1 MPATFPVHAYTQA
14 LVVLA
19 TAGIVV
25 PIVQRFAVS
34 PVLVFLAAGAVFGP
48 FGLGALGD
56 AVPLMRY
63 VTVTESDSV
72 AAIADLGIVFL
83 LFLVGLELSYERLL
97 TMRRLVF
104 GLGGL
109 QVVLSALAIGAIAA
123 QFGQPPVAAAIIG
136 ASLALSSTA
145 IVIELLARQ
154 RRLTS
159 VAGRMSF
166 AVLVFQD
173 LGIVPILLLI
183 SIYGADSQG
192 GPLLLGLVRA
202 VVQAGTAIAVIVVA
216 GRLLLRPLFHL
227 VARAEASEVFVA
239 ASLFVIVATAVAA
252 GAAGLSMAL
261 GAFVAGLLL
270 AETEFRKAI
279 ETVIDPFKGL
289 LLGVFF
295 FAVGMHLDI
304 RELAR
309 EPVALLF
316 CALGL
321 IALKG
326 SILALLARAFRLAWP
341 ATTEVAL
348 LLAPGG
354 EFAFVAIGMAAAAGL
369 VAPAAASFLF
379 AVTSVTM
386 ALLPALAAA
395 ARRLAHRLEAA
406 KPREL
411 ELLAEPP
418 ASGPAGRALVVGHG
432 RVGQLVC
439 EMLEEHKFPFI
450 ASDRDPDAVAAWRRR
465 GREVYYGDA
474 TNPQFLMRC
483 GLREAAAV
491 IVTIHTREAIDEI
504 VRSVRALRP
513 DVAIVSRARD
523 AEHARHLYAIGVTDA
538 VPETLEAS
546 LQLSEAALVGLGLA
560 TGPVI
565 ASIHAR
571 RDRFRH
577 ELQEAA
583 RHAGRTEMRGLRAK
597 TRHRS

>member
-1 MPATFPVHAYTQA
+1 MPAAFPLHAYTDA

-25 PIVQRFAVS
+25 PIVHRFAVN
-34 PVLVFLAAGAVFGP
+34 PVLVFLAAGALFGP
-48 FGLGALGD
+48 FGLGALSYW
-56 AVPLMRY
+56 VPPLRY
-63 VTVTESDSV
+63 ITVTESDSV
-72 AAIADLGIVFL
+72 AAIGDLGVVFL

-104 GLGGL
+104 GLGSL
-109 QVVLSALAIGAIAA
+109 QVVACALAIGVLVA
-123 QFGQPPVAAAIIG
+123 QFGYPPAAAAIVG

-154 RRLTS
+154 RRLSS
-159 VAGRMSF
+159 VAGRTSF
-166 AVLVFQD
+166 AVLLFQD
-173 LGIVPILLLI
+173 LAVVPLLLLVG
-183 SIYGADSQG
+183 IYGG
-192 GPLLLGLVRA
+192 EGHGPLLVGLARA
-202 VVQAGTAIAVIVVA
+202 IVQAQLAIALILVG

-239 ASLFVIVATAVAA
+239 ATLFVIVATAVAA
-252 GAAGLSMAL
+252 GAAGVSMAL

-289 LLGVFF
+289 LLGLFF
-295 FAVGMHLDI
+295 FAVGMRLDV

-309 EPVALLF
+309 APVWLAL
-316 CALGL
+316 CVLGL

-326 SILALLARAFRLAWP
+326 SIVALLARAFRLTWP
-341 ATTEVAL
+341 AAAETAL
-348 LLAPGG
+348 LLAPAG
-354 EFAFVAIGMAAAAGL
+354 EFAFVAIAMAAAAGL
-369 VAPAAASFLF
+369 IEPAAASFLF
-379 AVTSVTM
+379 AVASLTM
-386 ALLPALAAA
+386 LLLPLLAVA
-395 ARRLAHRLEAA
+395 ARRLAQRLEAA
-406 KPREL
+406 KPREREL
-411 ELLAEPP
+411 EAEPP
-418 ASGPAGRALVVGHG
+418 EHGPAGRALVVGHG

-439 EMLEEHKFPFI
+439 EMLEEHKFAFI

-474 TNPQFLMRC
+474 TNPQFLERC
-483 GLREAAAV
+483 GLRDAAAV

-504 VRSVRALRP
+504 VRTVRAMRP
-513 DVAIVSRARD
+513 DIAIVSRARD
-523 AEHARHLYAIGVTDA
+523 ADHARHLYAIGVTDA

-546 LQLSEAALVGLGLA
+546 LQLSEAALVGLGIP
-560 TGPVI
+560 TGAVI

-583 RHAGRTEMRGLRAK
+583 RRAGREEMRGLRAK
-597 TRHRS
+597 THQRS